1 MTTCLFGLFIASHS
15 FSVSSFSLSAPTGQA
30 IMHWPQYTQGASA
43 MDTSYAGPTLVANPR
58 LMNERT
64 PISCFSQAD
73 TQRPHLMHLLP
84 SLIMENDLSSYTDG
98 LFSPSK
104 VIPRIEYSSAS
115 VCSSQLRLRIQAR
128 QSLLWSESIISS
140 VDFLVARTLALLV

>member
-1 MTTCLFGLFIASHS
+1 M
-15 FSVSSFSLSAPTGQA
+15 
-30 IMHWPQYTQGASA
+30 
-43 MDTSYAGPTLVANPR
+43 LVLNPR
-58 LMNERT
+58 FRKERT
-64 PISCFSQAD
+64 PMSCLSQAD
-73 TQRPHLMHLLP
+73 TQRPHLIHLLP
-84 SLIMENDLSSYTDG
+84 SLTMEKDLSSYTNL

-115 VCSSQLRLRIQAR
+115 VCSSQLRLRMQAR